1 MPGDRN
7 GNIYLTV

>member
-7 GNIYLTV
+7 GILNVDV